1 MSLTPK
7 DVMLARAREQRRNN
21 VNAEAMVWR
30 AVRARGSEG
39 YKFRRQVPVENFILD
54 FVCFESRCVIEIDG
68 PSHERQATKDA
79 RRDAWL
85 CAQGF
90 RVLRIS
96 NDLVLGAPDIAIKR
110 VIAFI
115 KDPSSAV
122 C

>member
-30 AVRARGSEG
+30 AVRARRSEG

-68 PSHERQATKDA
+68 PSHERQAAKDA

-85 CAQGF
+85 LAQGF

-110 VIAFI
+110 VMAFM

-122 C
+122 Y